1 MTINTTLDAWTQ
13 DNGPV
18 ALTLKQRLAPVE
30 DNDIIYPPTYP
41 DIGYNIDTLADG
53 TKLATIDSLGSQAN
67 RLEPIFKSDSTD
79 PSTWL
84 VPQLTITLR
93 GGANVSVLDLAHR
106 GADAVVMSSPKL
118 RALVEPAFKALHTKR
133 DAWKLA
139 ALVPTSLVFGVWD
152 SRGGTGEKRPRV
164 IRSIIRAHNVE
175 PLHTAAQYN
184 SIWKQLDDTWKDD
197 LQNEAKKKKK
207 KLSEQGLADAPSV
220 FRKGVKVQKY
230 LDGAPNP
237 EARVLGG
244 VLVRGDIERTVT
256 INLVALRTL
265 RGEDA
270 EKTKQIRRYILGL
283 ALLAATEEIDLFLRE
298 GCLLRYKD
306 DYDNWREVPRRGE
319 PKDVTLPDHSEL
331 REWLRTDGSKPF
343 RGGWPRETTFEFDIK
358 EAKELLAKK
367 AEDVEEA

>member
-1 MTINTTLDAWTQ
+1 MNIDTILNAWTQ
-13 DNGPV
+13 DDGPV
-18 ALTLKQRLAPVE
+18 ALTLKQHLAPVE
-30 DNDIIYPPTYP
+30 DNDIVYPPTYA

-79 PSTWL
+79 SSVWL
-84 VPQLTITLR
+84 VPQLTVILR
-93 GGANVSVLDLAHR
+93 DGVEVSMLDLAHR
-106 GADAVVMSSPKL
+106 GADAVVMSSPDL
-118 RALVEPAFKALHTKR
+118 RALVEPAFKALHAKR
-133 DAWKLA
+133 DAWLLA

-175 PLHTAAQYN
+175 PLHAAAQYN
-184 SIWKQLDDTWKDD
+184 SIWKQLDDDSKDA
-197 LQNEAKKKKK
+197 LQKEATNRKA

-230 LDGAPNP
+230 INNTPNP

-244 VLVRGDIERTVT
+244 VLVHGDIERSVT
-256 INLVALRTL
+256 INLVALRSLHGANTN
-265 RGEDA
+265 
-270 EKTKQIRRYILGL
+270 KTTQIRRYILGL

-306 DYDNWREVPRRGE
+306 KDDSWREVPRRGE
-319 PKDVTLPDHSEL
+319 PKDVTLPDPVKL
-331 REWLRTDGSKPF
+331 REWLLVDGSKPF
-343 RGGWPRETTFEFDIK
+343 RDEWPGNTTFEFDIK
-358 EAKELLAKK
+358 QAKQILAKK
-367 AEDVEEA
+367 ADDAEEA